1 MGLGSWVSGAWGK
14 VKGAAS
20 KAFDVGKKVVG
31 KVAEGVKYV
40 GKAAKPIV
48 NVAQKVAGFVE
59 NIPGAIGDVGK
70 LARGGLEK
78 VNKWIDLI
86 PSGSIKDK
94 LKEASSGAGELIG
107 RGEDLAQ
114 RGAQRVGG
122 WAEQAK
128 PWIGT
133 ADRLAQVAS
142 GITRKTVD
150 DLYPKTEQEK
160 AERLRGQQLRQGA
173 SRYYR
178 DIKRFE

>member
-1 MGLGSWVSGAWGK
+1 MGIGSWVSGAWGK

-114 RGAQRVGG
+114 RGAGRLSG
-122 WAEQAK
+122 WTEQAK
-128 PWIGT
+128 PWVGYAGNV
-133 ADRLAQVAS
+133 ADRMS
-142 GITRKTVD
+142 GLKVGTTESSIPPEYRAEYRRK
-150 DLYPKTEQEK
+150 
-160 AERLRGQQLRQGA
+160 RGLQ
-173 SRYYR
+173 
-178 DIKRFE
+178 

>member
-40 GKAAKPIV
+40 GKAAKPVV
-48 NVAQKVAGFVE
+48 NIAQKVAGFVE

-70 LARGGLEK
+70 LARSGLEK
-78 VNKWIDLI
+78 VNKWIDMI

-94 LKEASSGAGELIG
+94 LKEVSSGAGELIG

-122 WAEQAK
+122 WSEQAK
-128 PWIGT
+128 PWVGYAGKLVTGAQKIG
-133 ADRLAQVAS
+133 
-142 GITRKTVD
+142 
-150 DLYPKTEQEK
+150 E
-160 AERLRGQQLRQGA
+160 A
-173 SRYYR
+173 SRS
-178 DIKRFE
+178 